1 MADLKVNRV
10 DIGQTTL
17 IDISDTTATA
27 SDVAQ
32 GKKFYLADGNSAI
45 GEATGGGTGGT
56 VTQDQDGYIVLDD
69 EEGSGGTATL
79 SRTVTIT
86 FVNNSSASSLQYSK
100 YFIDS
105 NNNVGVTADTLFNN
119 QTAVLHVP
127 AGKII
132 IELYAVVTGTNKYDF
147 SLSNVIG
154 DTSAS
159 ITRDTKSLGTGY
171 LEVNTATY
179 DTTLTIIVND
189 HVEELFN
196 MLSITNNRTQGTAA
210 YNRIFLQNYTIDG
223 TTEKIKSAFT
233 TFASGA
239 TGTVS
244 IPINTS
250 ANANGFLLR
259 TNASSY
265 EPTVTSDYVA
275 IMSHFISGS
284 YRYSYCMVTTAT
296 PPNTIPITVGEVTE

>member
-1 MADLKVNRV
+1 MPETLKVNRV

-45 GEATGGGTGGT
+45 GEATGGGTGG

-69 EEGSGGTATL
+69 EAGSGGTVTL
-79 SRTVTIT
+79 PRTITIT
-86 FVNNSSASSLQYSK
+86 FVNNSSAQSLQYTT
-100 YFIDS
+100 YYIDS
-105 NNNVGVTADTLFNN
+105 NNNVGVTTDILFNN
-119 QTAVLHVP
+119 QTAVLYVP
-127 AGKII
+127 AGKIVI
-132 IELYAVVTGTNKYDF
+132 YLSVFAGNFNKYDF

-159 ITRDTKSLGTGY
+159 ITRDTKSLGHGY
-171 LEVNTATY
+171 LEVNTSTY
-179 DTTLTIIVND
+179 DSTMTVTVND
-189 HVEELFN
+189 YVEELFN
-196 MLSITNNRTQGTAA
+196 MLSITNNRTQGTGA
-210 YNRIFLQNYTIDG
+210 YNRIFLQNYTVDA
-223 TTEKIKSAFT
+223 TTEKVKCAFT
-233 TFASGA
+233 SFASGA

-244 IPINTS
+244 IPTNTG

-259 TNASSY
+259 TSASSY

-275 IMSHFISGS
+275 IMSHFTSGS
-284 YRYSYCMVTTAT
+284 YRYSYCMITTAD
-296 PPNTIPITVGEVTE
+296 PPSTIPITVGEVIE